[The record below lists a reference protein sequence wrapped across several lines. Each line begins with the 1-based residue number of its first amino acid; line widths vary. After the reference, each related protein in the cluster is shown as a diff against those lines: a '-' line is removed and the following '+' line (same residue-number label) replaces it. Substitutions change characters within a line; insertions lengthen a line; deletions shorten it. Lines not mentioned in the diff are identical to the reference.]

1 MKNDTF
7 RHIIFDFDG
16 TIADSMKLSVE
27 LFNQAARKYNF
38 KTISEESIEY
48 LYKLSVLEKC
58 KALNVSLTCIPR
70 ASMEITRSYN
80 RLISL
85 IPLIN
90 GIKEVILDL
99 KQCGYTLSI
108 ISSNAGEN
116 IKKFLAANNIDVFDH
131 IYSAKNLFGK
141 DKAISSFIK
150 KNRIKKEEAVYIGDE
165 IRDVAACKANN
176 IKVIAVAWG
185 GYESLDMLSKA
196 DPDFLV
202 NDPTEIFAIIQ
213 PGQQLMT
220 V

>member
-1 MKNDTF
+1 MMNDSF

-16 TIADSMKLSVE
+16 TIADSMKLSIE
-27 LFNQAARKYNF
+27 LFNQAAQKYKF
-38 KTISEESIEY
+38 KPISEESIEH
-48 LYKLSVLEKC
+48 LYKLSILDKC
-58 KALNVSLTCIPR
+58 KALNVSLTSIPR
-70 ASMEITRSYN
+70 ASMEINRSYN

-85 IPLIN
+85 IPLIK

-99 KQCGYTLSI
+99 KQRGYTLSI
-108 ISSNAGEN
+108 ISSNAGDN

-165 IRDVAACKANN
+165 IRDVVACKANN

-185 GYESLDMLSKA
+185 GFESLDMLTKA

-202 NDPTEIFAIIQ
+202 NDPAEIFAIIQ
-213 PGQQLMT
+213 PEQQLMT